1 LLDPLNPEMTSL
13 INLHLNHVTY
23 LLETNSY
30 VRCLIIDFSK
40 AVDTIDHSILLSK
53 FSNLGLPANIL
64 NCIID
69 FLTDHQQLCK
79 LGSVLSHPLSVVNN
93 LKLSFRILGSGL
105 LSILV

>member
-40 AVDTIDHSILLSK
+40 AFGNIDHSILLSK
-53 FSNLGLPANIL
+53 FSNFGLPANIL
-64 NCIID
+64 NWIID

-79 LGSVLSHPLSVVNN
+79 LGSVLSHPVS
-93 LKLSFRILGSGL
+93 
-105 LSILV
+105 